1 MAIFNYLTKDSEG
14 KRKEGEIRA
23 DSLDTAIQKLS
34 ANGQMV
40 ISLKEV
46 DDTFDFL
53 GPFIDEI
60 QLSIEKAKNRIPLSN
75 IVFFT
80 RQLATMFSAG
90 LTLERAIQSNE
101 RLVSILESKSH
112 LDLPATPR
120 SNSRILLIEDSK
132 KPVS

>member
-53 GPFIDEI
+53 GPFIDEF

-75 IVFFT
+75 IVFFISMPIK
-80 RQLATMFSAG
+80 RS
-90 LTLERAIQSNE
+90 
-101 RLVSILESKSH
+101 VS
-112 LDLPATPR
+112 
-120 SNSRILLIEDSK
+120 
-132 KPVS
+132 

>member
-1 MAIFNYLTKDSEG
+1 MAIFNYLTKDSREKE
-14 KRKEGEIRA
+14 KRVKYVLIPR
-23 DSLDTAIQKLS
+23 TAIQKLS

-75 IVFFT
+75 IVFLPGSWQPCFL
-80 RQLATMFSAG
+80 RVNA
-90 LTLERAIQSNE
+90 R
-101 RLVSILESKSH
+101 KSH
-112 LDLPATPR
+112 T
-120 SNSRILLIEDSK
+120 
-132 KPVS
+132 KPWS

>member
-14 KRKEGEIRA
+14 KRKEGELRA

-40 ISLKEV
+40 ISLKET

-60 QLSIEKAKNRIPLSN
+60 QLSTSHPLGSD
-75 IVFFT
+75 T
-80 RQLATMFSAG
+80 Q
-90 LTLERAIQSNE
+90 
-101 RLVSILESKSH
+101 RLVSEHKL
-112 LDLPATPR
+112 
-120 SNSRILLIEDSK
+120 
-132 KPVS
+132 